1 MAKAQSDTIYDAGTH
16 AYVRVRTTRITVC
29 STQPSTYAAAFNT
42 TSAILLAKGSTITST
57 AFTLADGD
65 TSGRKIT
72 PAAQNGISVIRSGT
86 AAHVAWV
93 GSTQSI
99 LLLVTTCTTQAL
111 TAGNTV
117 NVPAH
122 DFEIRDVA

>member
-1 MAKAQSDTIYDAGTH
+1 MAKYLPDAIIDSML
-16 AYVRVRTTRITVC
+16 AYIRQKLTGLSVC
-29 STQPSTYAAAFNT
+29 ATQPTTFAQAYTTYKLAFKNG
-42 TSAILLAKGSTITST
+42 LASSHLTPN
-57 AFTLADGD
+57 DGD

-72 PAAQNGISVIRSGT
+72 MTAANALTVDTTGT
-86 AAHVAWV
+86 AAHVAWWC
-93 GSTQSI
+93 STGSI

-111 TAGNTV
+111 TTGNTV

>member
-1 MAKAQSDTIYDAGTH
+1 MLDYIRLRCT
-16 AYVRVRTTRITVC
+16 RVCVC
-29 STQPSTYAAAFNT
+29 STQPTTYAEATSTYK
-42 TSAILLAKGSTITST
+42 LANKTGVTST
-57 AFTLADGD
+57 YLSQGNGD

-72 PAAQNGISVIRSGT
+72 MQANNSLTVDTTGT
-86 AAHVAWV
+86 AAHVAWA
-93 GSTQSI
+93 GSTGST

-111 TAGNTV
+111 TTGNTV

>member
-1 MAKAQSDTIYDAGTH
+1 MAKYLPDAVIDAML
-16 AYVRVRTTRITVC
+16 AYIRTKLTGISVC
-29 STQPSTYAAAFNT
+29 STQPSTFADAYT
-42 TSAILLAKGSTITST
+42 TLCLAKKNG
-57 AFTLADGD
+57 LASGDLTPGDGD

-72 PAAQNGISVIRSGT
+72 MGAQSGLTVTASGT
-86 AAHVAWV
+86 AAHIAWW
-93 GSTQSI
+93 GSTTTST

-111 TAGNTV
+111 TTGNTV